1 MIEKLLLNRK
11 IFNSVRHIALLLYLE
26 DHSNDIEINDNNIK
40 KLKTIL
46 GTDCDIVLTD
56 LIKLDYIY
64 LNIDY
69 TKNKMVFQL
78 TTHGKVFIKRII
90 KVCEDD
96 KYE

>member
-46 GTDCDIVLTD
+46 GTDCDIVVTD
-56 LIKLDYIY
+56 LIK
-64 LNIDY
+64 
-69 TKNKMVFQL
+69 
-78 TTHGKVFIKRII
+78 
-90 KVCEDD
+90 
-96 KYE
+96 